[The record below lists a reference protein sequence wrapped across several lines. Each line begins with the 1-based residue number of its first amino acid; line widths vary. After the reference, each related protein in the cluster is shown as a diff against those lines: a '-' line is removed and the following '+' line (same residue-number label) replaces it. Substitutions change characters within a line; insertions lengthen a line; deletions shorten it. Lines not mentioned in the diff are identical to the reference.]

1 MSTLDTRVDALETG
15 GGSTSSESWT
25 QVFLRDLSQFLITP
39 NTTRSLIFAKDV
51 LFRIYRS
58 TRGEAMES
66 NWYTETILLPKDVD
80 FKGGFYPGSSNMV
93 NHVRLYGN
101 KSVIDF
107 WAGSNAS
114 ASSIPLI
121 DGTTVSYD
129 SNACTEDA
137 MAPSRGTAYGF
148 QIYVK
153 DAGDYTPSEGGGGGR
168 LGA

>member
-1 MSTLDTRVDALETG
+1 MDERVDALETG
-15 GGSTSSESWT
+15 GGAASSESWT

-51 LFRIYRS
+51 LFRVYRS
-58 TRGEAMES
+58 TKGEARES
-66 NWYTETILLPKDVD
+66 NWYTETVLLPKDVD

-107 WAGSNAS
+107 WAGSNVS
-114 ASSIPLI
+114 AGTDQLI

-129 SNACTEDA
+129 SNSMDYNHRHK
-137 MAPSRGTAYGF
+137 SY
-148 QIYVK
+148 YVPIHQR
-153 DAGDYTPSEGGGGGR
+153 YFNH
-168 LGA
+168 LH